1 MPEEDE
7 DFQGQPGI
15 CGLTNLGNTCFMNS
29 ALQVGPLDL
38 CLAQFQGLGTG
49 DRARGW
55 RDDDYSTRGQV
66 ESQGSTN
73 LIWCAHIFS

>member
-38 CLAQFQGLGTG
+38 CLAQLQGLGIG

-55 RDDDYSTRGQV
+55 RGMMIAV
-66 ESQGSTN
+66 QGVR
-73 LIWCAHIFS
+73 LKAKAPQI